1 MGWDSAAL
9 FDLTGGERFNW
20 NLTPISLPPRQ
31 KGPGGLPMALRLS
44 DGLGDTVRPPLFR
57 QFDGNTDA
65 AD

>member
-1 MGWDSAAL
+1 
-9 FDLTGGERFNW
+9 
-20 NLTPISLPPRQ
+20 
-31 KGPGGLPMALRLS
+31 MALRLS